1 MAAPIAP
8 SGAQVRSR
16 LHRLAA
22 TLHTF
27 AAQCPDELEPAL
39 AIAVAFVVDTEGD
52 AIARDLAA
60 MLGVSRP
67 TATARWA
74 GTQAYGLDELY
85 AIAQAIGVPVGVLVA
100 LPTEQLAAA

>member
-1 MAAPIAP
+1 MSTTQTYPEWVAAE
-8 SGAQVRSR
+8 VRA
-16 LHRLAA
+16 HLARA
-22 TLHTF
+22 
-27 AAQCPDELEPAL
+27 
-39 AIAVAFVVDTEGD
+39 GKD
-52 AIARDLAA
+52 AGDLAA

-74 GTQAYGLDELY
+74 GTQAYGLGELY

>member
-22 TLHTF
+22 TLHTL

-60 MLGVSRP
+60 MLACEELLGLRVVKGHAVTVRAAVTVLRP
-67 TATARWA
+67 
-74 GTQAYGLDELY
+74 Q
-85 AIAQAIGVPVGVLVA
+85 
-100 LPTEQLAAA
+100 PTLEGA